1 VFAVEISEE
10 GKQMKLIT
18 SFRVLVLLTAVVAAL
33 LLLGAPLGYR
43 LGWWHFRTGLTGLQP
58 WAAYVGLAAA
68 ALAIIAL
75 AIPKVRAGWAL
86 GLVAALAVGLATF
99 YVPWQWQ
106 QRAKSV
112 PRIHD
117 ISTDTVN
124 PPLFV
129 AVLPLRE
136 GAENTAAYGGKEV
149 AEQQLKAYPD
159 IKSLEL
165 TVPPQVAFARA
176 LDAVESM
183 GWTMVASNG
192 AEGRIEATDKTLW
205 YGFKDDVVVRVTPS
219 GSGSKVDV
227 RSVSRV
233 GRSDIGINAQRI
245 RQYLAKLKT

>member
-1 VFAVEISEE
+1 
-10 GKQMKLIT
+10 MKLIT
-18 SFRVLVLLTAVVAAL
+18 PFRVLVLLTALVAAL

-43 LGWWHFRTGLTGLQP
+43 LGWWQFRTGLQGMQP

-75 AIPKVRAGWAL
+75 AIPRVRAGWAL
-86 GLVAALAVGLATF
+86 GFVAALAVGLAAF

-106 QRAKSV
+106 ERARSV

-117 ISTDTVN
+117 ISTDTEN

-129 AVLPLRE
+129 AVLPLRQ
-136 GAENTAAYGGKEV
+136 GAENTAAYGGKEI
-149 AEQQLKAYPD
+149 AEQQRKGYPD
-159 IKSLEL
+159 IQPLVL
-165 TVPPQVAFARA
+165 ALPPQAAFARA
-176 LDAVESM
+176 LDAAESM
-183 GWTMVASNG
+183 GWTMVASNP

-205 YGFKDDVVVRVTPS
+205 YGFKDDIVIRVTPS
-219 GSGSKVDV
+219 GGGSKVDV

>member
-1 VFAVEISEE
+1 
-10 GKQMKLIT
+10 MKLIT
-18 SFRVLVLLTAVVAAL
+18 PFRVLVLLTALVAAL

-43 LGWWHFRTGLTGLQP
+43 LGWWNFRTGLQGLQP

-86 GLVAALAVGLATF
+86 GLAAALVVGLATF

-106 QRAKSV
+106 QRARSV

-117 ISTDTVN
+117 ISTDTEN

-129 AVLPLRE
+129 AVLPLRQ

-149 AEQQLKAYPD
+149 AEQQRKGYPD
-159 IKSLEL
+159 IQPLVL
-165 TVPPQVAFARA
+165 AVPPQVAFARA
-176 LDAVESM
+176 LGAAESM
-183 GWTMVASNG
+183 GWALVASNA

-205 YGFKDDVVVRVTPS
+205 YGFKDDIVIRVTPA
-219 GSGSKVDV
+219 GSGSKIDA